1 MLSQENAKLVNMDPA
16 ISSRVRVANAA
27 APNTMLA
34 FLPSLHMCS
43 PSLGLLH
50 NLKSSLQRMDFS
62 SMLDIFR
69 RILRPFYGLD
79 KWQTHLEQVRL
90 ARWGPKPRILTSRC
104 SRSARLLVP
113 YVRNSLKTAFK
124 PIFSCEE
131 EGPFRRNAECRNP
144 TRSFCGV
151 QGAGVQQSC
160 HGSPTSLFFIFS
172 CLVSALCASF
182 SCRSAS
188 FFSKSLSAVEGEALE
203 NDAEWKRASQ
213 FF

>member
-1 MLSQENAKLVNMDPA
+1 MDPA

-34 FLPSLHMCS
+34 FLPRLHMCS

-50 NLKSSLQRMDFS
+50 NLKSSLQRMEFLR
-62 SMLDIFR
+62 MLDNSR
-69 RILRPFYGLD
+69 LLLRPFYGLN

-131 EGPFRRNAECRNP
+131 EGPFRRNADVETLHDPSAGCR
-144 TRSFCGV
+144 V
-151 QGAGVQQSC
+151 QGCSNRVTEPPPPCSSSFPVLSRLCVPPFPVVQPAFSPRACLQSKEERWKTIRN
-160 HGSPTSLFFIFS
+160 GKGL
-172 CLVSALCASF
+172 ASF
-182 SCRSAS
+182 SDI
-188 FFSKSLSAVEGEALE
+188 EGESINL
-203 NDAEWKRASQ
+203 R
-213 FF
+213 